1 MEHCVAN
8 EEKDMRSGHPAR
20 RGTSWVGGLRTAM
33 LLALTAPCV
42 ALAADSG
49 FEGVPWGASEA
60 QLRQALGEGVGT
72 RTCPQGKEEPD
83 LRRYAKQCG
92 PYFENYLIDGISFM
106 AFFGIRTAEG
116 PLQAIYLD
124 RVATVTNEQIK
135 AGQGSEYRYNRVK
148 KVLTERHGAPV
159 RVSETTERPRDRP
172 AVLKVEWT
180 TADSTITLTESIVSE
195 ARGQM
200 YHLGLEYTPRADSA
214 QNP

>member
-1 MEHCVAN
+1 MADERREVHGSN
-8 EEKDMRSGHPAR
+8 PAQ
-20 RGTSWVGGLRTAM
+20 RGISWVDGLRAAM
-33 LLALTAPCV
+33 LLTLAAPCM

-60 QLRQALGEGVGT
+60 QLRQALGKGVETRACPEG
-72 RTCPQGKEEPD
+72 REEPD

-106 AFFGIRTAEG
+106 AFFGIRTGEG

-135 AGQGSEYRYNRVK
+135 AGQGAEYRYDRVK

-159 RVSETTERPRDRP
+159 RVSETAERPRDRP

-200 YHLGLEYTPRADSA
+200 YHLGLEYTPRADRPQS
-214 QNP
+214 P